1 MIAPNRPAPLNIET
15 TGLRQDQIGSY
26 EELVRSSEWLA
37 STLFEHVSRN
47 VPHGDFLRRL
57 VDEHVLGQDHLDAL
71 PLLVVALVVEGS
83 VAGFE
88 RTLES
93 LLLQTAR
100 RFQVAVVADP
110 ARRREVQEYV
120 QARLRRAPFLAK
132 LFRGRVSYPDGIDG
146 AAFERSMGEGCYLTC
161 VRAGDA
167 LHPSTVTSFYL
178 EMHNAPAA
186 DVYVWNEMSME
197 WGPPA
202 SARQFLRKPQ
212 TEWLTLLHIN
222 YPSYCFAFRASLARE
237 VGDLTGEVAGD
248 DLHGF
253 LVRSLM
259 GNRARAVT
267 IPQYLLLRDAERK
280 AVAGGSSLDRSR
292 ADLEARGLALEQNL
306 PGGGYRFVPRR
317 RSRRVSVV
325 IPFRDR
331 PEATG
336 RAMSSVLDQELEGE
350 LEIVLV
356 NNRSQEAALSQL
368 RALAERR
375 RRPRTLIRLVD
386 YDRPFNH
393 SAQCNLGVR
402 VSAGDV
408 VAFLNND
415 AELVTPGALEQMCSW
430 SLVEGVGTVGI
441 RLVAHDRHTLVSA
454 GITARL
460 ALGPD
465 YHSLAEECRDPT
477 FADYNRET
485 YGNSFAC
492 AAVARRTLEKVGP
505 LDEIN
510 FPTGLNDVDY
520 SLRCRQLGLVNMYLG
535 TEWAIHEAGGSR
547 EHGDELFQKILLR
560 RRYPCVYSDSLFQLQ
575 VERRPVSLPRHAPA
589 VPPTRR
595 GLRDRILSW
604 LSHRALSRAADR
616 PPSGSRAPD
625 REQHP
630 GR

>member
-1 MIAPNRPAPLNIET
+1 M
-15 TGLRQDQIGSY
+15 
-26 EELVRSSEWLA
+26 
-37 STLFEHVSRN
+37 
-47 VPHGDFLRRL
+47 
-57 VDEHVLGQDHLDAL
+57 
-71 PLLVVALVVEGS
+71 
-83 VAGFE
+83 
-88 RTLES
+88 
-93 LLLQTAR
+93 
-100 RFQVAVVADP
+100 
-110 ARRREVQEYV
+110 
-120 QARLRRAPFLAK
+120 
-132 LFRGRVSYPDGIDG
+132 
-146 AAFERSMGEGCYLTC
+146 
-161 VRAGDA
+161 
-167 LHPSTVTSFYL
+167 
-178 EMHNAPAA
+178 
-186 DVYVWNEMSME
+186 
-197 WGPPA
+197 
-202 SARQFLRKPQ
+202 
-212 TEWLTLLHIN
+212 
-222 YPSYCFAFRASLARE
+222 
-237 VGDLTGEVAGD
+237 
-248 DLHGF
+248 
-253 LVRSLM
+253 
-259 GNRARAVT
+259 
-267 IPQYLLLRDAERK
+267 
-280 AVAGGSSLDRSR
+280 
-292 ADLEARGLALEQNL
+292 
-306 PGGGYRFVPRR
+306 
-317 RSRRVSVV
+317 
-325 IPFRDR
+325 
-331 PEATG
+331 
-336 RAMSSVLDQELEGE
+336 
-350 LEIVLV
+350 
-356 NNRSQEAALSQL
+356 

-547 EHGDELFQKILLR
+547 EHGDELFQKIAPALNFARGLVIATTGG
-560 RRYPCVYSDSLFQLQ
+560 YVGDAPPYQGHIVTLASGSGTIVHVWNSLCSD
-575 VERRPVSLPRHAPA
+575 RHAIIHPSSC
-589 VPPTRR
+589 
-595 GLRDRILSW
+595 GSSDWILSW

-616 PPSGSRAPD
+616 PPSGSPAPD